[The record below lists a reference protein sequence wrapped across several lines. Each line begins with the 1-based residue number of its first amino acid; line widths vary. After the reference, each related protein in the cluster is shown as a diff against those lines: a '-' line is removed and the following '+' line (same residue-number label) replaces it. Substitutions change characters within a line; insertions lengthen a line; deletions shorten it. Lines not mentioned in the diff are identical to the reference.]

1 MHKCSDSVFSLTQD
15 WSPLDGENVS
25 QYLLTLKMYNEFF
38 LHLLGDITKTFFMYY
53 LPADTMM
60 DEGQLT

>member
-1 MHKCSDSVFSLTQD
+1 
-15 WSPLDGENVS
+15 
-25 QYLLTLKMYNEFF
+25 MYNEFI
-38 LHLLGDITKTFFMYY
+38 LHLLSDTTKTFFMYY